1 MPVHHTRRV
10 YADSTYELDRK
21 ARVWNWKDAR
31 RRRYGPANNGGRD
44 LVSVQCSTDCVPM
57 FFEGPNGVRPANVYE
72 YRDGHR
78 MIDEACLACGQTIRE
93 A

>member
-1 MPVHHTRRV
+1 MPVHHARRV
-10 YADSTYELDRK
+10 YADCSYDLDRK

-31 RRRYGPANNGGRD
+31 RRRYGRANNGGRD
-44 LVSVQCSTDCVPM
+44 LVSVQCSPDCVPL
-57 FFEGPNGVRPANVYE
+57 FFTGINGLRPANVYE

-78 MIDEACLACGQTIRE
+78 MINEPCLACEQPIRE